1 MLRVHQGSYQ
11 PAPQHLSCLQIW
23 KRGTRLRIDGSWMG
37 VDEESTSMI
46 PEWKRGHFS
55 LLFDGGFQPSLILL
69 LDHEKKTWMD
79 LHKEKKQAGKDPDS
93 EVGTCEVCQLAAL
106 LLCCRVTWGASCLC
120 ARWEAKHCTRC

>member
-1 MLRVHQGSYQ
+1 
-11 PAPQHLSCLQIW
+11 
-23 KRGTRLRIDGSWMG
+23 
-37 VDEESTSMI
+37 MI

-93 EVGTCEVCQLAAL
+93 EVGTSAV
-106 LLCCRVTWGASCLC
+106 CRVVPSCS
-120 ARWEAKHCTRC
+120 AAWEHVVCVQDEREYTAHAVRAG